1 MLAVSNMALVVNS
14 GILHQFAITVKV
26 SLGGCSVDE
35 EALPAGEILRH
46 VAGAGNGAQA
56 VRFT

>member
-1 MLAVSNMALVVNS
+1 MALVVNS